1 MKNLIRKILKEEVI
15 DITDIQDELLMM
27 PFEAR
32 QKLRDDLADAV
43 DMDTEEEYVEMDE
56 QISYKGI
63 PEIKAKTTVGKLIKW
78 VKRFIT
84 DKATNFLINASM
96 DEIKDTIEI
105 LDVMDPTSTV
115 GVFKPKAMYL
125 GGGIDFAK
133 DAVSWRGQVEDFFG
147 PSHVVKDERL
157 LTLVTT
163 GDLSYQGLSTPALL
177 NPIRS

>member
-1 MKNLIRKILKEEVI
+1 MKNLIRKILKEEVV

-84 DKATNFLINASM
+84 DKATNFLINAS
-96 DEIKDTIEI
+96 
-105 LDVMDPTSTV
+105 TS
-115 GVFKPKAMYL
+115 G
-125 GGGIDFAK
+125 
-133 DAVSWRGQVEDFFG
+133 S
-147 PSHVVKDERL
+147 
-157 LTLVTT
+157 
-163 GDLSYQGLSTPALL
+163 GDLFLFSS
-177 NPIRS
+177 